1 MREEES
7 AVTVTGAQLSPMPAG
22 ALDLALRTLR
32 ISMRLAWFKALGT
45 AAFMTVFFRAYFYLL
60 KHPAGPVAVMPLTAL
75 DRWISFQPWA
85 LPIYFSLWVYVSL
98 PVALMSSPREIA
110 GYGARVGVLCLLGLA
125 AFYLWPT
132 QVPPMVEDWAR
143 YPGFSLLR
151 GIDAAGN
158 ACPSLHV
165 ASAVFT
171 AQWLDWMAPALGW
184 GTRLKRLNWL
194 WCIAIAYS
202 TLATKQHVFFDVA
215 AGALLGAVVAW
226 ASAPRVYRRRAG
238 AGGMP

>member
-1 MREEES
+1 MREDES
-7 AVTVTGAQLSPMPAG
+7 AVAVPGAQLSTVPAG
-22 ALDLALRTLR
+22 ALALRTLR
-32 ISMRLAWFKALGT
+32 TSMRLAWFKALGT
-45 AAFMTVFFRAYFYLL
+45 ALFMTIFFRAYFYLL
-60 KHPAGPVAVMPLTAL
+60 EHPTASVTVMPLTAP
-75 DRWISFQPWA
+75 DRWIGFQPWA

-110 GYGARVGVLCLLGLA
+110 AYGVRIGALCLLGLG

-132 QVPPMVEDWAR
+132 QVPPVTEDWAR

-158 ACPSLHV
+158 ACPSLHA

-171 AQWLDWMAPALGW
+171 ALWLNWMAPALGW
-184 GTRLKRLNWL
+184 GARLKRLNGL
-194 WCIAIAYS
+194 WCMAIVYS
-202 TLATKQHVFFDVA
+202 TLATKQHVFVDAA

-226 ASAPRVYRRRAG
+226 VSAPRAYRRRAD
-238 AGGMP
+238 AEART